1 MFRFVAVVR
10 SSSLLTLGALAVVSS
25 LILKPLE
32 AGAAVND
39 QSLIFVKDSWPQEPV
54 PIPENLNKR
63 DNQVLGSD
71 TVTNLNAIDINQ
83 LPSPPASAKISQA
96 LPPNLPPGIELPEDR
111 RRIPFPEPRRP
122 PSLEPAPEPQ
132 PPQKLPPVDELL
144 DPSAPSPDLPDEIL
158 EDIPKRIVIKRF
170 NIIGS
175 TVFSQEKLA
184 EITDPFLNQPIS
196 FPALFKIRSEITELY
211 DKEGYVNSGAYI
223 PPQQLED
230 GVVRIDIIEGELED
244 IIVKG
249 LSRLNPNYIKSRL
262 AIATKKPLNVRRLL
276 NGLQML
282 RLDPLIANISAE
294 LSAGIEPGESLLEV
308 KVTEADTFSTQIT
321 LDNGRSPSVG
331 SFRRRPQIREGNLL
345 GLGDA
350 LELNYT
356 NTDGSDTFDVSY
368 TLPINPRNGTLRL
381 AYGTTAS
388 EVIEPPF
395 DRIDIDSESRFYEIT
410 LRQPVFQT
418 PTEEVAIGITGSRQE
433 SETSILDTPFPLSA
447 GADDEGRTRINAIRL
462 FQEWTK
468 RSEQQV
474 LAARSQLSIGIS
486 SGDTTIN
493 RGEPDSNFF
502 AWRGQGQWV
511 RLLAP
516 NTILLI
522 RGDVQLADRGLV
534 PLEQIGIGGLQSVR
548 GYRQD
553 LILSDNGAFISA
565 ELRLPIIQNP
575 DSGTLVQLTPFLDF
589 GTGWNKD
596 DENDIDDNT
605 IASLGLGLRWQQ
617 GDLLE
622 ANIGWGL
629 QLVDVETR
637 DRTLQEDGFY
647 FSLIFRPF

>member
-1 MFRFVAVVR
+1 
-10 SSSLLTLGALAVVSS
+10 
-25 LILKPLE
+25 
-32 AGAAVND
+32 
-39 QSLIFVKDSWPQEPV
+39 
-54 PIPENLNKR
+54 
-63 DNQVLGSD
+63 
-71 TVTNLNAIDINQ
+71 
-83 LPSPPASAKISQA
+83 
-96 LPPNLPPGIELPEDR
+96 
-111 RRIPFPEPRRP
+111 
-122 PSLEPAPEPQ
+122 
-132 PPQKLPPVDELL
+132 
-144 DPSAPSPDLPDEIL
+144 
-158 EDIPKRIVIKRF
+158 
-170 NIIGS
+170 
-175 TVFSQEKLA
+175 
-184 EITDPFLNQPIS
+184 
-196 FPALFKIRSEITELY
+196 
-211 DKEGYVNSGAYI
+211 
-223 PPQQLED
+223 
-230 GVVRIDIIEGELED
+230 
-244 IIVKG
+244 
-249 LSRLNPNYIKSRL
+249 
-262 AIATKKPLNVRRLL
+262 
-276 NGLQML
+276 
-282 RLDPLIANISAE
+282 
-294 LSAGIEPGESLLEV
+294 
-308 KVTEADTFSTQIT
+308 
-321 LDNGRSPSVG
+321 
-331 SFRRRPQIREGNLL
+331 QIREGNLL

-350 LELNYT
+350 LEFNYT

-368 TLPINPRNGTLRL
+368 TLPINPRNGTLRF
-381 AYGTTAS
+381 AYGTTSS

-433 SETSILDTPFPLSA
+433 SETSILNRPFPLSV
-447 GADDEGRTRINAIRL
+447 GADNEGRTRINAIRL

-534 PLEQIGIGGLQSVR
+534 PLEQIGIGGLESVR

-565 ELRLPIIQNP
+565 ELRLPIIQNA

-589 GTGWNKD
+589 GTGWNESD
-596 DENDIDDNT
+596 DDAIDDNT
-605 IASLGLGLRWQQ
+605 IASIGLGLRWQQ

-622 ANIGWGL
+622 ANLGWGL

-647 FSLIFRPF
+647 FSVIFRPF

>member
-1 MFRFVAVVR
+1 MFRFVAVVK
-10 SSSLLTLGALAVVSS
+10 SSSLLTLGVLAVVSN

-32 AGAAVND
+32 AGAVVND
-39 QSLIFVKDSWPQEPV
+39 QSLVFVKDSLPQEPV
-54 PIPENLNKR
+54 PIPEKLNKG

-71 TVTNLNAIDINQ
+71 TVTNFNAMGINQ
-83 LPSPPASAKISQA
+83 LPSPPAPAKISQA

-111 RRIPFPEPRRP
+111 LPERP

-144 DPSAPSPDLPDEIL
+144 DPSTPSPDLPDEIL
-158 EDIPKRIVIKRF
+158 EDIPRRIVIKRF

-196 FPALFKIRSEITELY
+196 LPRLFKLRSEITKLY
-211 DKEGYVNSGAYI
+211 DQEGYVNSGAYI
-223 PPQQLED
+223 PPQELED
-230 GVVRIDIIEGELED
+230 GVVTVEIIEGELED

-294 LSAGIEPGESLLEV
+294 LSAGVEPGESLLEV
-308 KVTEADTFSTQIT
+308 TVTEADTFSTQIVI
-321 LDNGRSPSVG
+321 DNGRSPSVG

-350 LELNYT
+350 LEFNYT

-433 SETSILDTPFPLSA
+433 SETSILNRPFALSA

-493 RGEPDSNFF
+493 RGGPDSNFF

-589 GTGWNKD
+589 GTGWNRD
-596 DENDIDDNT
+596 DDIDDNT

-647 FSLIFRPF
+647 FSVIFRPF

>member
-1 MFRFVAVVR
+1 MFRFVAVVK
-10 SSSLLTLGALAVVSS
+10 SSSLLTFGALAVVSS
-25 LILKPLE
+25 LILEPLE
-32 AGAAVND
+32 AGAAVNH
-39 QSLIFVKDSWPQEPV
+39 QGLVFVKDSSPQEPV
-54 PIPENLNKR
+54 PIPENLNKG
-63 DNQVLGSD
+63 DDQVLGSD
-71 TVTNLNAIDINQ
+71 TITNFNAIGINQ
-83 LPSPPASAKISQA
+83 LPSPPAPAKISQA
-96 LPPNLPPGIELPEDR
+96 LPPNLPPGIDLPEDR
-111 RRIPFPEPRRP
+111 LPERP
-122 PSLEPAPEPQ
+122 PSLEPAPVPQ

-144 DPSAPSPDLPDEIL
+144 DPSTPSPDLPDEIL
-158 EDIPKRIVIKRF
+158 EDIPRRIVIKRF

-184 EITDPFLNQPIS
+184 EITDPFLNQLIS

-230 GVVRIDIIEGELED
+230 GVVTIEIIEGELED

-276 NGLQML
+276 EALQML

-294 LSAGIEPGESLLEV
+294 LSAGVEPGESLLEV
-308 KVTEADTFSTQIT
+308 TVTEADTFSTQIAI
-321 LDNGRSPSVG
+321 DNGRSPSVG

-350 LELNYT
+350 LEFNYT

-368 TLPINPRNGTLRL
+368 TLPINPRNGTLRF

-433 SETSILDTPFPLSA
+433 SETSILNRPFALSA

-493 RGEPDSNFF
+493 RGGPDSNFF

-534 PLEQIGIGGLQSVR
+534 PLEKIGIGGLESVR

-589 GTGWNKD
+589 GTGWNKSD
-596 DENDIDDNT
+596 DDAIDDNT
-605 IASLGLGLRWQQ
+605 IASIGLGLRWQQ

-622 ANIGWGL
+622 ANLGWGL

-647 FSLIFRPF
+647 FSVIFRPF

>member
-1 MFRFVAVVR
+1 
-10 SSSLLTLGALAVVSS
+10 
-25 LILKPLE
+25 
-32 AGAAVND
+32 
-39 QSLIFVKDSWPQEPV
+39 
-54 PIPENLNKR
+54 
-63 DNQVLGSD
+63 
-71 TVTNLNAIDINQ
+71 
-83 LPSPPASAKISQA
+83 
-96 LPPNLPPGIELPEDR
+96 
-111 RRIPFPEPRRP
+111 
-122 PSLEPAPEPQ
+122 
-132 PPQKLPPVDELL
+132 
-144 DPSAPSPDLPDEIL
+144 LPDEIL
-158 EDIPKRIVIKRF
+158 EDIPKQIFIKRF

-184 EITDPFLNQPIS
+184 EITDRFINQPIS
-196 FPALFKIRSEITELY
+196 FPTLFKIRSEITKLY
-211 DKEGYVNSGAYI
+211 DDEGYVNSGAYI

-230 GVVRIDIIEGELED
+230 GIVTIEIIEGELED

-249 LSRLNPNYIKSRL
+249 LSRLNSNYIKSRL
-262 AIATKKPLNVRRLL
+262 AIATKKPLNVRHLL
-276 NGLQML
+276 QALQML

-294 LSAGIEPGESLLEV
+294 LSAGVEPGESLLEV
-308 KVTEADTFSTQIT
+308 TVTEADTFSTQIT

-331 SFRRRPQIREGNLL
+331 SFRRRPKIREGNLL

-350 LELNYT
+350 LEFNYT

-368 TLPINPRNGTLRL
+368 TLPINPRNGILRL
-381 AYGTTAS
+381 AYGTTSS

-395 DRIDIDSESRFYEIT
+395 DDIDIDSESRFYEIT
-410 LRQPVFQT
+410 LLQPVFQT
-418 PTEEVAIGITGSRQE
+418 PTEEVVIGITGSRQE

-462 FQEWTK
+462 IQGWSK

-474 LAARSQLSIGIS
+474 LAARSQFSIGIS

-493 RGEPDSNFF
+493 RGGPDSNFF
-502 AWRGQGQWV
+502 IWRGQGQWV

-534 PLEQIGIGGLQSVR
+534 PLEQIGIGGLESVR

-565 ELRLPIIQNP
+565 ELRLPIIQNA

-605 IASLGLGLRWQQ
+605 IASLGLGLRWEQ
-617 GDLLE
+617 GDFLE

-647 FSLIFRPF
+647 FSVIFRPF

>member
-1 MFRFVAVVR
+1 MFRFVAVVK
-10 SSSLLTLGALAVVSS
+10 SSSLLTLGVLAVVSN

-32 AGAAVND
+32 AGAVVND
-39 QSLIFVKDSWPQEPV
+39 QSLVFVKDSLPQEPV
-54 PIPENLNKR
+54 PIPEKLNKG

-71 TVTNLNAIDINQ
+71 TVTNFNAMGINQ
-83 LPSPPASAKISQA
+83 LPSPPAPAKISQA

-111 RRIPFPEPRRP
+111 LPERP

-144 DPSAPSPDLPDEIL
+144 DPSTPSPDLPDEIL
-158 EDIPKRIVIKRF
+158 EDIPRRIVIKRF

-196 FPALFKIRSEITELY
+196 LPRLFKLRSEITKLY
-211 DKEGYVNSGAYI
+211 DQEGYVNSGAYI
-223 PPQQLED
+223 PPQELED
-230 GVVRIDIIEGELED
+230 GIVSIQIIEGELED

-249 LSRLNPNYIKSRL
+249 LSRLNSNYIKSRL

-294 LSAGIEPGESLLEV
+294 LSAGVEPGESLLEV
-308 KVTEADTFSTQIT
+308 TVTEADTFSTQIT

-350 LELNYT
+350 LEFNYT

-381 AYGTTAS
+381 AYGTTSS

-433 SETSILDTPFPLSA
+433 SETSILNRPFALSA

-493 RGEPDSNFF
+493 RGGPDSNFF

-589 GTGWNKD
+589 GTGWNRD
-596 DENDIDDNT
+596 DDIDDNT

-647 FSLIFRPF
+647 FSVIFRPF

>member
-1 MFRFVAVVR
+1 MFRFVAVVK
-10 SSSLLTLGALAVVSS
+10 SSSLLTLGVLAVVSN

-32 AGAAVND
+32 AGAVVND
-39 QSLIFVKDSWPQEPV
+39 QSLVFVKDSLPQEPV
-54 PIPENLNKR
+54 PIPEKLNKG

-71 TVTNLNAIDINQ
+71 TVTNFNAMGINQ
-83 LPSPPASAKISQA
+83 LPSPPAPAKISQA

-111 RRIPFPEPRRP
+111 LPERP

-144 DPSAPSPDLPDEIL
+144 DPSTPSPDLPDEIL
-158 EDIPKRIVIKRF
+158 EDIPRRIVIKRF

-196 FPALFKIRSEITELY
+196 LPRLFKLRSEITKLY
-211 DKEGYVNSGAYI
+211 DQEGYVNSGAYI
-223 PPQQLED
+223 PPQELED
-230 GVVRIDIIEGELED
+230 GVVTVEIIEGELED

-294 LSAGIEPGESLLEV
+294 LSAGVEPGESLLEV
-308 KVTEADTFSTQIT
+308 TVTEADTFSTQIVI
-321 LDNGRSPSVG
+321 DNGRSPSVG

-350 LELNYT
+350 LEFNYT

-486 SGDTTIN
+486 SGDTT
-493 RGEPDSNFF
+493 
-502 AWRGQGQWV
+502 
-511 RLLAP
+511 
-516 NTILLI
+516 
-522 RGDVQLADRGLV
+522 
-534 PLEQIGIGGLQSVR
+534 
-548 GYRQD
+548 
-553 LILSDNGAFISA
+553 
-565 ELRLPIIQNP
+565 
-575 DSGTLVQLTPFLDF
+575 
-589 GTGWNKD
+589 
-596 DENDIDDNT
+596 
-605 IASLGLGLRWQQ
+605 
-617 GDLLE
+617 
-622 ANIGWGL
+622 
-629 QLVDVETR
+629 
-637 DRTLQEDGFY
+637 
-647 FSLIFRPF
+647 

>member
-32 AGAAVND
+32 VGAAVND
-39 QSLIFVKDSWPQEPV
+39 QSLVFVKDSLPQEPV
-54 PIPENLNKR
+54 PIPENLNQG
-63 DNQVLGSD
+63 DDQVLGSD
-71 TVTNLNAIDINQ
+71 TVTNFNAMGINP
-83 LPSPPASAKISQA
+83 LLSPPAPAKISQA
-96 LPPNLPPGIELPEDR
+96 APPGVS
-111 RRIPFPEPRRP
+111 FPDPKP

-144 DPSAPSPDLPDEIL
+144 DPSTPSPDLPDEIL

-175 TVFSQEKLA
+175 TVFSQEELA
-184 EITDPFLNQPIS
+184 KITKPFLNEAIS
-196 FPALFKIRSEITELY
+196 FPTLFKIRSEITKKY
-211 DKEGYVNSGAYI
+211 DDEGYVNSGAYI

-230 GVVRIDIIEGELED
+230 GVVTIEIIEGELED

-249 LSRLNPNYIKSRL
+249 LSRLNSNYIKSRL

-276 NGLQML
+276 EALQML

-294 LSAGIEPGESLLEV
+294 LSAGVEPGESLLEV
-308 KVTEADTFSTQIT
+308 TVTEADTFSTQIT

-350 LELNYT
+350 LEFNYT

-381 AYGTTAS
+381 AYGTTSS

-395 DRIDIDSESRFYEIT
+395 DEIDIDSESRFYEIT

-493 RGEPDSNFF
+493 SGEPDSNFF

-534 PLEQIGIGGLQSVR
+534 PLEQIGIGGLESVR

-565 ELRLPIIQNP
+565 ELRLPIIQN

-589 GTGWNKD
+589 GTGWNNS
-596 DENDIDDNT
+596 DEDAIDDNT

-617 GDLLE
+617 GDLIE
-622 ANIGWGL
+622 ANVGWGL

-647 FSLIFRPF
+647 FSVIFRPF

>member
-39 QSLIFVKDSWPQEPV
+39 QNLVFVKDSLPQEPV
-54 PIPENLNKR
+54 PIPENLNKG

-71 TVTNLNAIDINQ
+71 TVRNFNTMGINP
-83 LPSPPASAKISQA
+83 LLSPPAPAKISQGLA
-96 LPPNLPPGIELPEDR
+96 QNTVPDP
-111 RRIPFPEPRRP
+111 IPRDSRP
-122 PSLEPAPEPQ
+122 PSLEPVPVPQ

-144 DPSAPSPDLPDEIL
+144 DPSTPSRDLPDEIL
-158 EDIPKRIVIKRF
+158 EDIPKQIFIKRF
-170 NIIGS
+170 NIIDS

-184 EITDPFLNQPIS
+184 EITEPFLNQPIS
-196 FPALFKIRSEITELY
+196 FPTLFKIRSEITKLY
-211 DKEGYVNSGAYI
+211 DDEGYVNSGAYI

-230 GVVRIDIIEGELED
+230 GIVTIQIIEGELED

-249 LSRLNPNYIKSRL
+249 LSRLNTNYIKSRL

-276 NGLQML
+276 EALQML

-294 LSAGIEPGESLLEV
+294 LSAGVEPGESLLEV
-308 KVTEADTFSTQIT
+308 TVTEADTFSTQIT

-350 LELNYT
+350 LEFNYT

-381 AYGTTAS
+381 AYGTTSS

-395 DRIDIDSESRFYEIT
+395 DEIDIDSESRFYEIT
-410 LRQPVFQT
+410 LRQPIFQT

-468 RSEQQV
+468 RSERQV

-486 SGDTTIN
+486 SGDTTLS
-493 RGEPDSNFF
+493 RGGPDSNFF
-502 AWRGQGQWV
+502 VWRGQGQWV

-534 PLEQIGIGGLQSVR
+534 PLEQIGIGGLESVR

-565 ELRLPIIQNP
+565 ELRLPIIQN

-589 GTGWNKD
+589 GTGWNRD

-647 FSLIFRPF
+647 FSVIFRPF

>member
-32 AGAAVND
+32 AEAAVND
-39 QSLIFVKDSWPQEPV
+39 QSLVFVKDSLPQEPV
-54 PIPENLNKR
+54 LIPENLNKG

-71 TVTNLNAIDINQ
+71 TVTNLNTMGINQ
-83 LPSPPASAKISQA
+83 LLSPPAPPKISQA
-96 LPPNLPPGIELPEDR
+96 LPPNLPPGIELPEERLPD
-111 RRIPFPEPRRP
+111 RP
-122 PSLEPAPEPQ
+122 PSLERAPEPQ

-144 DPSAPSPDLPDEIL
+144 DPSAPSPGLPDEIL
-158 EDIPKRIVIKRF
+158 EDIPKQIFIKRF

-184 EITDPFLNQPIS
+184 EITEPFLNQPIS
-196 FPALFKIRSEITELY
+196 FPTLFKIRSEITKLY
-211 DKEGYVNSGAYI
+211 DDEGYVNSGAYI

-230 GVVRIDIIEGELED
+230 GIVSIEIIEGELED

-276 NGLQML
+276 EGLQML

-294 LSAGIEPGESLLEV
+294 LSAGVEPGESLLEV
-308 KVTEADTFSTQIT
+308 TVTEAKTFSTQIT

-350 LELNYT
+350 LEFNYT

-381 AYGTTAS
+381 AYGTTSS

-395 DRIDIDSESRFYEIT
+395 DDIDIDSESRFYEIT

-486 SGDTTIN
+486 SGDTTLN
-493 RGEPDSNFF
+493 RGGPDSNFF

-522 RGDVQLADRGLV
+522 RGDVQLADRSLV
-534 PLEQIGIGGLQSVR
+534 PLEQIGIGGLESVR

-565 ELRLPIIQNP
+565 ELRLPIIQN

-589 GTGWNKD
+589 GTGWNID

-617 GDLLE
+617 GNFLE
-622 ANIGWGL
+622 ANVGWGL

-647 FSLIFRPF
+647 FSVIFRPF